1 MGTVAAQT
9 NCDDFGSTEQLSG
22 FTGNDLCD
30 VVKDNTGIG
39 VGVLVALIVIILVL
53 PMAYLYW
60 WIVVNSLRKRIV
72 EMKRQILPVQQPMVF
87 ATQQVPAYGGYQ
99 DPSAASG
106 YENKYWTNVLLFES
120 IKVLRFPILTIREFL
135 NQWFCYLTGT
145 RCLQITEK
153 VSFNIA
159 SEASYVYIL
168 SGQKLIKNAENGPFW
183 RVFENLKLSVKQ
195 CYQTG
200 QF

>member
-106 YENKYWTNVLLFES
+106 YENKY
-120 IKVLRFPILTIREFL
+120 
-135 NQWFCYLTGT
+135 
-145 RCLQITEK
+145 
-153 VSFNIA
+153 
-159 SEASYVYIL
+159 
-168 SGQKLIKNAENGPFW
+168 
-183 RVFENLKLSVKQ
+183 
-195 CYQTG
+195 
-200 QF
+200 